1 MVNCNKLFRYQTN
14 EIQTCKMT
22 VKQEFLNAFTE
33 LLWSLYVIILGYIFL
48 KKSKNI
54 KTCLRLLIIMISTG
68 LHLPFSFTYHLRQ
81 ALRLGDDPM
90 DNKWRR
96 LDQAGINIGCITYCF
111 GTSGSILYGLF
122 ALLVHFYNVIEI
134 WLPTTNPTKRQI
146 NIFIGIIMYL
156 FPILWF
162 NYFIKFIFVLFFLT
176 IGIIGFIFNDIYFFG
191 YGSSIMHLS
200 MIPYHWAIL
209 SFILMQSE
217 NI

>member
-1 MVNCNKLFRYQTN
+1 MINFNSLFKYQTN

-22 VKQEFLNAFTE
+22 VKQEILNAFTE

-96 LDQAGINIGCITYCF
+96 LDQAGINIACITYCF

-122 ALLVHFYNVIEI
+122 ALIVQFYNVIEI
-134 WLPTTNPTKRQI
+134 WLPTTNPAKRQI

-200 MIPYHWAIL
+200 MIPYHWVIL